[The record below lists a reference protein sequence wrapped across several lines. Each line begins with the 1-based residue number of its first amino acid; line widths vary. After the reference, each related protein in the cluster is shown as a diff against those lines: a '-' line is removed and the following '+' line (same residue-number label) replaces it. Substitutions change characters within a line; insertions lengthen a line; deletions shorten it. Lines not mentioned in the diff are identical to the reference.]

1 MYRKGVSVLI
11 VNAKEEFL
19 LVNLESFET
28 KYFAIPGGGLEEGE
42 SVEDA
47 AYREIQEEIG
57 ITKESLE
64 LIGIS
69 KTPLQFIFKR
79 GAMVRDGREYIGSE
93 RHFFAFRFLGNDNE
107 IKLQENEVRAYK
119 WVTYSDLKDYLLF
132 DNQLDDT
139 KEKIMELFP
148 LFARE

>member
-11 VNAKEEFL
+11 VNKKEEFL

-42 SVEDA
+42 SVEEA
-47 AYREIQEEIG
+47 AYREIEEEVG
-57 ITKESLE
+57 ITKGSLE
-64 LIGIS
+64 LVGIS
-69 KTPLQFIFKR
+69 KIPLQFLFKR
-79 GAMVRDGREYIGSE
+79 GALVRDGKEYIGSE
-93 RHFFAFRFLGNDNE
+93 RHFFAFQFLGNDNE

-119 WVTYSDLKDYLLF
+119 WVGFSDLKDYLLF

-148 LFARE
+148 FYAKE